1 MESNGRVRV
10 VAVSDYICPWCYVG
24 SARIERL
31 QREFDVDVEWW
42 PYELHPEIPLD
53 GIAREPTSRRAAFYD
68 QLRALATDAGLAF
81 ERPPVVANSHRAL
94 EAAELARAHG
104 AFDAM
109 HRALFHAYFAEGR
122 NIGDID
128 VLVEVAVAC
137 GLGRD
142 VLREA
147 IESQRYAGVIDQR
160 TAQAREAGITSTPTF
175 IFIDGDRRFPLP
187 GCQDYPVFENVA
199 RRFGARERTPQ
210 AAS

>member
-1 MESNGRVRV
+1 MESNGRVHI

-24 SARIERL
+24 SARMERL
-31 QREFDVDVEWW
+31 RQEFDVDVEWW
-42 PYELHPEIPLD
+42 PYELHPEIPVD
-53 GIAREPTSRRAAFYD
+53 GILREPTSRRAAFYD
-68 QLRALATDAGLAF
+68 QLRALATDAGLPF

-94 EAAELARAHG
+94 EAAEFAREHG
-104 AFDAM
+104 VFEAM
-109 HRALFHAYFAEGR
+109 HRELFHAYFAEGR

-128 VLVEVAVAC
+128 VLIEIAGVC
-137 GLGRD
+137 GLDGD
-142 VLREA
+142 ALREA
-147 IESQRYAGVIDQR
+147 IDARRYASLIDQR

-175 IFIDGDRRFPLP
+175 VFIDGERRFPLP